1 VLAQVELEQGDGP
14 HGVRVTEALG
24 TASQEFLKQLPL
36 GVGQQS
42 GASGAAGVSQDS
54 GVAVAA
60 IGGKPVVDG
69 PSTHPQ
75 AAGDRG
81 NRLPRGD
88 FENGQGAAV
97 HSGIVSGPQLLF
109 QTPPLPVGQ
118 GQGVHWLSS
127 LPFRLPTA
135 TSV

>member
-1 VLAQVELEQGDGP
+1 MLLQVELEQGDGP
-14 HGVRVTEALG
+14 HGVGVAEALG

-42 GASGAAGVSQDS
+42 GASGAAGISQDG

-60 IGGKPVVDG
+60 VGGEPVVDG
-69 PSTHPQ
+69 PSAHPQ

-97 HSGIVSGPQLLF
+97 DSGIVGGPQLLF
-109 QTPPLPVGQ
+109 QMPPLPG
-118 GQGVHWLSS
+118 G
-127 LPFRLPTA
+127 
-135 TSV
+135 